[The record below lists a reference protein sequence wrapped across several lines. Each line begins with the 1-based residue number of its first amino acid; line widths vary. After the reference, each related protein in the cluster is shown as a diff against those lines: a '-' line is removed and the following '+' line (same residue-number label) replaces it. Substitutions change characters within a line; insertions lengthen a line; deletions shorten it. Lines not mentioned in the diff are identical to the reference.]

1 MNNVLEVLRL
11 GHRPKRDE
19 RLTSHVCLTA
29 RALGA
34 DGVYVV
40 GRDSG
45 PTDSVDEVTRRFG
58 GEFEA
63 RLTEEPRRLIREWN
77 GDVVHLTMYGLPLQD
92 VVGDIRG
99 EDVLVV
105 VGSQKVGWDVF
116 EEADYNVAVTNQPH
130 SEVAALA
137 VFLHEYWE
145 GQELGKEFSG
155 GEVEVV
161 PSRRGKE
168 TRPLDGEK

>member
-1 MNNVLEVLRL
+1 MSRVEVLRL

-19 RLTSHVCLTA
+19 RLSTHVCLTA

-34 DGVYVV
+34 DKVHVAGT
-40 GRDSG
+40 DSS
-45 PTDSVDEVTRRFG
+45 PIESVDEVTRRFG

-63 RLTEEPRRLIREWN
+63 ATMEEPRDFIRGWE
-77 GDVVHLTMYGLPLQD
+77 GDIVHLTMYGLPIQD
-92 VVGDIRG
+92 VVGEVR
-99 EDVLVV
+99 ERDVLVV

-116 EEADYNVAVTNQPH
+116 EAADWNVAVSNQPH

-145 GQELGKEFSG
+145 GRELEKEFGG
-155 GEVEVV
+155 GEVEVL

-168 TRPLDGEK
+168 TREK